1 MAILQVVSAVVQR
14 LLRKRIP
21 VTATEIAQIA
31 LRTTDIDMA
40 DGIMDM
46 RISTVVNVEVTAVL
60 RENATEIRHILQDKM
75 MTIGRN
81 ELVEVEQCLIRKLF

>member
-1 MAILQVVSAVVQR
+1 MAILQVVSAVVQG

-46 RISTVVNVEVTAVL
+46 RISTAVNVAVTAVL
-60 RENATEIRHILQDKM
+60 WENATEIRHILQDKM

-81 ELVEVEQCLIRKLF
+81 ELVEVKQCLIRKLF

>member
-1 MAILQVVSAVVQR
+1 MAILQVVSAVVQG

-46 RISTVVNVEVTAVL
+46 RISTAVNVAVTAVL

-81 ELVEVEQCLIRKLF
+81 ELVEVKQCLIRKLF